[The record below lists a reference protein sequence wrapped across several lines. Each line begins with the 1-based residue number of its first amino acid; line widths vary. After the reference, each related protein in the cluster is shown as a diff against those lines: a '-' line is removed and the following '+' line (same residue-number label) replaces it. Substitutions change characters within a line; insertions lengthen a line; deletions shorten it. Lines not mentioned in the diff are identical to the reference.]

1 MELPRQSLGEF
12 SLSAVFTPDFLMARL
27 CLTQDLS
34 NGSIM
39 REKRQIDGLVF
50 LLTKAVSVLGN
61 FGGFSK
67 GWHLIKLTS
76 AGIDLQPHRTAALL
90 EPAIVLEVDF
100 RSASFESIYCMRP
113 FDRIHDVLQV
123 EALQNSI
130 VPSNRYPSWP
140 PSPKALV
147 FGV

>member
-1 MELPRQSLGEF
+1 
-12 SLSAVFTPDFLMARL
+12 
-27 CLTQDLS
+27 
-34 NGSIM
+34 M

-100 RSASFESIYCMRP
+100 GSASFEHICCMRP
-113 FDRIHDVLQV
+113 LGLIQDVLQV
-123 EALQNSI
+123 EALQNFL
-130 VPSNRYPSWP
+130 VPSNRYLSWP
-140 PSPKALV
+140 PFA
-147 FGV
+147 